1 MSQTTNEPQVPADLG
16 AIFRQASGVAKDVA
30 KTLPRRPPESL
41 LVLAGSL
48 AGLAIG
54 AAQLAPHGANA
65 PLMVASA
72 LVAGFT
78 SHGRHK

>member
-1 MSQTTNEPQVPADLG
+1 MPDLG
-16 AIFRQASGVAKDVA
+16 AIFKQATGVAKEAA
-30 KTLPRRPPESL
+30 KVLPKRPPESL

-48 AGLAIG
+48 AGVAVG

-65 PLMVASA
+65 PLMVAA
-72 LVAGFT
+72 GIVAGFT